1 MLRASRS
8 SSSGAEHSTKE
19 FRLFAEF
26 AGDEKNLD

>member
-19 FRLFAEF
+19 FRLFSEF
-26 AGDEKNLD
+26 TGDGKTLD